1 MKHLKDNVQAAYAAL
16 HEGTIAGAELIE
28 ELKPLID
35 DCFVGKTDTCGES
48 LQIEFFNGQKFI
60 LSETE
65 VN

>member
-1 MKHLKDNVQAAYAAL
+1 MKHLKDDAQAAYAAL
-16 HEGTIAGAELIE
+16 HEGTITALSLAE

-35 DCFVGKTDTCGES
+35 DYFVGKTDTCGES

-60 LSETE
+60 FSATE